1 MNEKN
6 RNLFL
11 RVGSAVVLLPGVI
24 FLLVK
29 GGLWSGALIGLAA
42 AVCVAEYY
50 LITLRRLSPAAYLG
64 IGAAFAMPVFPA
76 WQPASAAELALWT
89 TSAIFLIAWTSQ
101 LLSSS
106 LETAVS
112 AAAQLISGFLFGA
125 LGLTALSWLRQGPD
139 GLRWVLCTLIA
150 TWGNDTAAFFAG
162 RRFGKRKLFAAVS
175 PHKTWEGFAGG
186 LAGSVTGMF
195 VAKGT
200 FFGELTAFDCLIVGV
215 LTGIVGPIG
224 DLSESMLKRTYQVK
238 DSSHIIPGHGGLLD
252 RIDALIFNA
261 PLVLLYARV
270 VRGLLS

>member
-1 MNEKN
+1 MNEQN

-42 AVCVAEYY
+42 ALCVAEYY
-50 LITLRRLSPAAYLG
+50 LITLKRLSPAAWIG
-64 IGAAFAMPVFPA
+64 IGAALAMPIFPA

-89 TSAIFLIAWTSQ
+89 TAAIFLVAWTYE
-101 LLSSS
+101 LLTSS
-106 LETAVS
+106 LESAVS
-112 AAAQLISGFLFGA
+112 AAGQLISGFLFGA

-139 GLRWVLCTLIA
+139 GLRWVFCTLIA
-150 TWGNDTAAFFAG
+150 TWGNDTAAFFVG

-186 LAGSVTGMF
+186 MAGSVAGML

-200 FFGELTAFDCLIVGV
+200 FFGELTASDCLIVGV

-238 DSSHIIPGHGGLLD
+238 DSSHIIPGHGGVLD

-270 VRGLLS
+270 LRGLLS

>member
-125 LGLTALSWLRQGPD
+125 LGLSALSWLRQGPD
-139 GLRWVLCTLIA
+139 GLRWVLCTLIV
-150 TWGNDTAAFFAG
+150 TWGNDTAAFFVG
-162 RRFGKRKLFAAVS
+162 RRFGRRKLFAAVS

-186 LAGSVTGMF
+186 LAGSVAGMF

-252 RIDALIFNA
+252 RIDALVFNA